1 MVMSVVG
8 MMRMKGFSLGLVGL
22 LPGVGLESGL
32 SPVLVFV
39 VGLVF
44 IPEIGRFEV
53 SGFSL
58 VPV

>member
-1 MVMSVVG
+1 MSVVG
-8 MMRMKGFSLGLVGL
+8 MMRMKGFSLGLVGF

-44 IPEIGRFEV
+44 IPESGLFEA
-53 SGFSL
+53 SGFS
-58 VPV
+58 